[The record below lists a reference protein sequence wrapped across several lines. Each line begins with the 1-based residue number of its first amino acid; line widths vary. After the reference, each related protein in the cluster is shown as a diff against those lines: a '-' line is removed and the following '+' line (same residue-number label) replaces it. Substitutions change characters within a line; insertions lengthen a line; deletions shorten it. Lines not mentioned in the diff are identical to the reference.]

1 MYLKILRFNIY
12 IENYAKSKWKEQKET
27 EAVIII
33 IIKIIVISISNYINM
48 IRE

>member
-12 IENYAKSKWKEQKET
+12 IENYTKSKWEEQKET